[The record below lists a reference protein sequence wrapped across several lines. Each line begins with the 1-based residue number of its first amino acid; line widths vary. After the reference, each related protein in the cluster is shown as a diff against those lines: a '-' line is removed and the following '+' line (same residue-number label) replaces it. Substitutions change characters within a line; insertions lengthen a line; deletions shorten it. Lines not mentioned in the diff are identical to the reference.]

1 MGQGQCK
8 SGEVIDYVQCVQPER
23 AAGLLYG
30 KLPREISHADMVAQH
45 GIGDADDVMPDG
57 RIALRC
63 QVVTDGLLKSG
74 EVRAGQHI
82 DRSAE
87 RRGGKECVSTCRS
100 RWSPYH

>member
-45 GIGDADDVMPDG
+45 GIGDADDGMPDG

-74 EVRAGQHI
+74 EVR
-82 DRSAE
+82 RSEE
-87 RRGGKECVSTCRS
+87 RRVGKACVSRCRL
-100 RWSPYH
+100 RGGPYN